1 MMSRVQI
8 SEYSRH
14 GLQQSSFGDRTHGP
28 KLVSPDSRLEE
39 PLQEF
44 LPLRIKDIPAIN
56 TCELEA
62 FYQLVAAMVNES
74 PFHKYSP
81 TSTTLSIQDH
91 SSIAWLDTQAPN
103 SVVYVSFGSIAGLD
117 ETDFIEM
124 AWGLANSKQPF
135 LWVVRPGFIRG
146 SEWLEPL
153 PSGFLETIGGRG
165 HIVKWAP
172 QHEVLAHPAVGAFC
186 THSGWNSTVGVQLE
200 NGLKRGEIE
209 GAIRRLMGEKSGQ
222 EIRDRCIALKE
233 KANLCLKQAKHHGEL
248 KRNPSTEEGFPTG
261 TVSTAP
267 TRSPNPMLLLANIL
281 HAKGFSITIIH
292 THFNSPNP
300 ANYPSSPSIQSPTL
314 LSNPSEEPI
323 ACLITDA
330 VWHFTQAV
338 ANSLKLPRMV
348 LRTSSVSSFLAVA
361 AMPYLQKSGY
371 LPIKDSQLESSVP
384 ELLPLKVKDL
394 PVINT
399 RNPEDFYQLF
409 VSAIKE
415 TKASSGLIWNSF
427 EDLEESALVRLHQD
441 FPIPLF
447 PVGPF
452 QKYFPTSSSSLLAHD
467 QSSIT
472 WLDTQTPK
480 SVIYVSFGSI
490 ATTDENEFLEMAWG
504 LANSNQPFLWVV
516 RPGLIRSYEW
526 LESLPNG
533 FLEMIEVLAHPATG
547 GFWTHNGWNSTL
559 ESICEGVPMICLPYS
574 GDQRVNARYVSQ
586 VWGVGLQLE
595 NGLERGEI
603 ERTIRRLMVEEEGQ
617 EIRRRSIELKEKAD
631 LCLKQGGS
639 SHQSLESLI
648 SYLSSFKGLLH
659 N

>member
-1 MMSRVQI
+1 MVSLRKNTQPSTMENSR
-8 SEYSRH
+8 ETH
-14 GLQQSSFGDRTHGP
+14 QQKKGFR
-28 KLVSPDSRLEE
+28 LVLFPL
-39 PLQEF
+39 PLQ
-44 LPLRIKDIPAIN
+44 
-56 TCELEA
+56 
-62 FYQLVAAMVNES
+62 
-74 PFHKYSP
+74 
-81 TSTTLSIQDH
+81 
-91 SSIAWLDTQAPN
+91 
-103 SVVYVSFGSIAGLD
+103 
-117 ETDFIEM
+117 
-124 AWGLANSKQPF
+124 
-135 LWVVRPGFIRG
+135 
-146 SEWLEPL
+146 
-153 PSGFLETIGGRG
+153 G
-165 HIVKWAP
+165 H
-172 QHEVLAHPAVGAFC
+172 L
-186 THSGWNSTVGVQLE
+186 
-200 NGLKRGEIE
+200 
-209 GAIRRLMGEKSGQ
+209 
-222 EIRDRCIALKE
+222 
-233 KANLCLKQAKHHGEL
+233 
-248 KRNPSTEEGFPTG
+248 
-261 TVSTAP
+261 
-267 TRSPNPMLLLANIL
+267 NPMLLLANIL

-300 ANYPSSPSIQSPTL
+300 ANYPLFTFHSIPDGLSKTEASTADVIALLSLLNINCVAPFRDCLSQL

-323 ACLITDA
+323 ACLISDA

-361 AMPYLQKSGY
+361 AMPYLQKN
-371 LPIKDSQLESSVP
+371 SQLESSVP
-384 ELLPLKVKDL
+384 ELLLLKVKDL

-409 VSAIKE
+409 
-415 TKASSGLIWNSF
+415 
-427 EDLEESALVRLHQD
+427 DLEESALVRLHQD

-533 FLEMIEVLAHPATG
+533 FLEMIGGRGHIVKWAPQQEVLAHPATG

-639 SHQSLESLI
+639 SHQSSRA
-648 SYLSSFKGLLH
+648 
-659 N
+659 

>member
-1 MMSRVQI
+1 MENSR
-8 SEYSRH
+8 ETH
-14 GLQQSSFGDRTHGP
+14 QQKKGFR
-28 KLVSPDSRLEE
+28 LVLFPL
-39 PLQEF
+39 PLQ
-44 LPLRIKDIPAIN
+44 
-56 TCELEA
+56 
-62 FYQLVAAMVNES
+62 
-74 PFHKYSP
+74 
-81 TSTTLSIQDH
+81 
-91 SSIAWLDTQAPN
+91 
-103 SVVYVSFGSIAGLD
+103 
-117 ETDFIEM
+117 
-124 AWGLANSKQPF
+124 
-135 LWVVRPGFIRG
+135 
-146 SEWLEPL
+146 
-153 PSGFLETIGGRG
+153 G
-165 HIVKWAP
+165 H
-172 QHEVLAHPAVGAFC
+172 L
-186 THSGWNSTVGVQLE
+186 
-200 NGLKRGEIE
+200 
-209 GAIRRLMGEKSGQ
+209 
-222 EIRDRCIALKE
+222 
-233 KANLCLKQAKHHGEL
+233 
-248 KRNPSTEEGFPTG
+248 
-261 TVSTAP
+261 
-267 TRSPNPMLLLANIL
+267 NPMLLLANIL

-300 ANYPSSPSIQSPTL
+300 ANYPLFTFHSIPDGLSKTEASTADVIALLSLLNINCVAPFRDCLSQL

-467 QSSIT
+467 HSSIT

-490 ATTDENEFLEMAWG
+490 ATMDENEFLEMAWG
-504 LANSNQPFLWVV
+504 LANSNQPFLWV
-516 RPGLIRSYEW
+516 
-526 LESLPNG
+526 
-533 FLEMIEVLAHPATG
+533 
-547 GFWTHNGWNSTL
+547 
-559 ESICEGVPMICLPYS
+559 SICEGVPMICLPYS

-595 NGLERGEI
+595 SGLERGEI

-648 SYLSSFKGLLH
+648 KVMTLLFVLH
-659 N
+659 TQLYFLNFVTK

>member
-1 MMSRVQI
+1 MENSR
-8 SEYSRH
+8 ETH
-14 GLQQSSFGDRTHGP
+14 QQKKGFR
-28 KLVSPDSRLEE
+28 LVLFPL
-39 PLQEF
+39 PLQ
-44 LPLRIKDIPAIN
+44 
-56 TCELEA
+56 
-62 FYQLVAAMVNES
+62 
-74 PFHKYSP
+74 
-81 TSTTLSIQDH
+81 
-91 SSIAWLDTQAPN
+91 
-103 SVVYVSFGSIAGLD
+103 
-117 ETDFIEM
+117 
-124 AWGLANSKQPF
+124 
-135 LWVVRPGFIRG
+135 
-146 SEWLEPL
+146 
-153 PSGFLETIGGRG
+153 G
-165 HIVKWAP
+165 H
-172 QHEVLAHPAVGAFC
+172 L
-186 THSGWNSTVGVQLE
+186 
-200 NGLKRGEIE
+200 
-209 GAIRRLMGEKSGQ
+209 
-222 EIRDRCIALKE
+222 
-233 KANLCLKQAKHHGEL
+233 
-248 KRNPSTEEGFPTG
+248 
-261 TVSTAP
+261 
-267 TRSPNPMLLLANIL
+267 NPMLLLANIL

-300 ANYPSSPSIQSPTL
+300 ANYPLFTFHSIPDGLSKTEASTADVIALLSLLNINCVAPFRDCLSQL

-490 ATTDENEFLEMAWG
+490 ATMDENEFLEMAWG

-533 FLEMIEVLAHPATG
+533 FLEMIGGRGHIVKWAPQQEVLAHPATG

-595 NGLERGEI
+595 SGLERGEI